1 MADVIRVPERA
12 AQRILAALRAL
23 NSQQEAMQQVV
34 DIVGETLD
42 APPGWRL
49 AQDAEGLYLA
59 APAAPPD
66 DDERG
71 EA

>member
-59 APAAPPD
+59 APAPPD
-66 DDERG
+66 DDEPG
-71 EA
+71 N